1 MMNEGRSNNDVLIG
15 FLFGAAV
22 GAAVAIL
29 YAPAAGDETRRRM
42 AETAKRFG
50 SATKDK
56 FGELRE
62 TVTNL
67 NQVSR
72 QLNHFVEDISR
83 RPYRLLTG
91 VKPVRDSTKHSDPPP
106 VTARDSL
113 RP

>member
-1 MMNEGRSNNDVLIG
+1 MNEGRSNNDVLIG

-62 TVTNL
+62 TVTNRMSD
-67 NQVSR
+67 VRSAAEAGR
-72 QLNHFVEDISR
+72 DEFR
-83 RPYRLLTG
+83 RRSQG
-91 VKPVRDSTKHSDPPP
+91 STIPSETTP
-106 VTARDSL
+106 TT
-113 RP
+113 